1 MDRSADFLADSDD
14 FLGAAGELLQHSRWS
29 KACFCAQQAAE
40 LAVKAALNRLGMD
53 RRGHDVVSL
62 MVELQQQVA
71 AVGVLLDKAKILDQY
86 YIPTR
91 YGDVFGGGSATSHY
105 TQAQAEQAIAF
116 ARDIYEEMKGIVQ
129 AGPQEAE

>member
-1 MDRSADFLADSDD
+1 MDRSADFLVDSDD
-14 FLGAAGELLQHSRWS
+14 FLGAAGELLQHARWS

-40 LAVKAALNRLGMD
+40 LAVKGALNRLGLE

-62 MVELQQQVA
+62 MTELQQHVVA
-71 AVGVLLDKAKILDQY
+71 VAGLLDKAKILDQY

-105 TQAQAEQAIAF
+105 TQAQAEQAVAF
-116 ARDIYEEMKGIVQ
+116 AREIYEEMKRIVQ
-129 AGPQEAE
+129 ARPQEAE

>member
-14 FLGAAGELLQHSRWS
+14 FLGAAGDLLQHQRWS

-40 LAVKAALNRLGMD
+40 LAVKAALNRLGME
-53 RRGHDVVSL
+53 RRGHDVATL
-62 MVELQQQVA
+62 MAELQQHVP
-71 AVGVLLDKAKILDQY
+71 AVSGLLDKAKILDQY

-116 ARDIYEEMKGIVQ
+116 ARDIHQEMKGIVQ
-129 AGPQEAE
+129 AGPQEAQ